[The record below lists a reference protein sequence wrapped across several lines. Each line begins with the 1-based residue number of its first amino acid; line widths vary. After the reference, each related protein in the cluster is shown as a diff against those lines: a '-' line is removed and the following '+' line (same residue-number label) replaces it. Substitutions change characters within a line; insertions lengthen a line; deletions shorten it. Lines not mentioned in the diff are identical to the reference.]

1 MASRRMIS
9 AAVFSSDKFMDMQ
22 PVTQLLYLQIGLNAD
37 DDGFTNRINA
47 IRRMVGAT
55 QENVNE
61 LIDAGFIYIFDS
73 GVTVDMLW
81 NVNNSVRKD
90 RYHQTVYQEEYALL
104 TLDTDGRYVFKPS
117 DNQMDTS
124 GIPSDNQ
131 MDTEVRLGKDRLDNI
146 PSNKQSTSS
155 LDIAETVDNP
165 VDNSDNVGNA
175 EPDPENERPASL
187 DGMDLYL
194 MESPAAFNLFRAEYP
209 RRQGALRDVQVA
221 WVTAVAAGAS
231 PGDLVMAGR
240 KYAAEC
246 KAEKTE
252 QKYIAM
258 PQNFLKDKWRTYI
271 PKYSPGCT
279 KCHGSGTYERDNQ
292 LYMCDCDRRYG

>member
-1 MASRRMIS
+1 MGKKSKQDVLVPYDFLSIFETLVKQGKAQAAAELSIAIIRYDRDGTDPDFTDDGVGFVWESVVRPKLDEYKKAYEEVGEKRR
-9 AAVFSSDKFMDMQ
+9 AAVNSRYRNKEEQ
-22 PVTQLLYLQIGLNAD
+22 
-37 DDGFTNRINA
+37 TNTNVDNSI
-47 IRRMVGAT
+47 
-55 QENVNE
+55 QEKQTNTNV
-61 LIDAGFIYIFDS
+61 
-73 GVTVDMLW
+73 
-81 NVNNSVRKD
+81 
-90 RYHQTVYQEEYALL
+90 H
-104 TLDTDGRYVFKPS
+104 
-117 DNQMDTS
+117 DNHNHNHN
-124 GIPSDNQ
+124 DN
-131 MDTEVRLGKDRLDNI
+131 LNI
-146 PSNKQSTSS
+146 PSNIQTTSCK
-155 LDIAETVDNP
+155 DIGTYPQQP

-221 WVTAVAAGAS
+221 WVTAVAAGAA

-246 KAEKTE
+246 KREKTE

-279 KCHGSGTYERDNQ
+279 KCHGSGTYERDSQ

>member
-1 MASRRMIS
+1 MGKKSKQDVLVPYDFLSIFETLVKQGKAQAAAELSIAIIRYDRDGTVPDFTDGGVEFVWESVVRPKLDEYKKAYEEVGEKRR
-9 AAVFSSDKFMDMQ
+9 AAVNSRYRNK
-22 PVTQLLYLQIGLNAD
+22 GE
-37 DDGFTNRINA
+37 
-47 IRRMVGAT
+47 
-55 QENVNE
+55 QENTN
-61 LIDAGFIYIFDS
+61 
-73 GVTVDMLW
+73 VD
-81 NVNNSVRKD
+81 NSI
-90 RYHQTVYQEEYALL
+90 QEEQMN
-104 TLDTDGRYVFKPS
+104 TNVHHN
-117 DNQMDTS
+117 DNH
-124 GIPSDNQ
+124 NHNHNHN
-131 MDTEVRLGKDRLDNI
+131 LNNNI
-146 PSNKQSTSS
+146 PSNKQTTSS
-155 LDIAETVDNP
+155 LDIAEPVDKP

-175 EPDPENERPASL
+175 EPDPDNERPASL

-221 WVTAVAAGAS
+221 WVTAVAAGAA
-231 PGDLVMAGR
+231 PGDLVMAAR

-246 KAEKTE
+246 QAEKTE

-292 LYMCDCDRRYG
+292 MYMCDCDRRYG